1 MARRPWSS
9 SGVDA
14 KITAWRPPP
23 PSPPRVPAGRGAEA
37 PPVTSPST
45 TRWALGS
52 KDRYFRSS
60 LRCRSAPAGSGYPDG
75 RRCSADPPTNP
86 PCGRR
91 RRHRRRPH
99 TSVGS
104 CRRRRRRGR
113 RLAPPPPAAHS
124 RRLTPRKR
132 AGPYGRSPW
141 ASRHHQ
147 WRVPWTHPP
156 PILAPAAPSA
166 PRAPKS
172 GGRGFTPARRQRHP
186 DGGENGDG
194 MGVWPGAPNG
204 RDRRSDTRDTP
215 SSAARHP
222 PPPPPGPSTNKHSR
236 STTGRQ
242 ELTRAVEPRQPRRRQ
257 RRRDFPVA
265 RPHPTPT
272 VERTAGRSG
281 GATPW

>member
-113 RLAPPPPAAHS
+113 RLAPPPP
-124 RRLTPRKR
+124 
-132 AGPYGRSPW
+132 GRSQQTVDTKKTGGTLW
-141 ASRHHQ
+141 Q
-147 WRVPWTHPP
+147 VPVGVQAPPVARAVDPP
-156 PILAPAAPSA
+156 PAHTCPRSAQRSPGAQKWWPRVHPRATPAAP
-166 PRAPKS
+166 
-172 GGRGFTPARRQRHP
+172 GRRGKRGRHGSVAGCTKRQR
-186 DGGENGDG
+186 
-194 MGVWPGAPNG
+194 
-204 RDRRSDTRDTP
+204 
-215 SSAARHP
+215 
-222 PPPPPGPSTNKHSR
+222 
-236 STTGRQ
+236 
-242 ELTRAVEPRQPRRRQ
+242 
-257 RRRDFPVA
+257 
-265 RPHPTPT
+265 
-272 VERTAGRSG
+272 
-281 GATPW
+281 

>member
-1 MARRPWSS
+1 MIPRRAWRAVHGRPQGSTPRS
-9 SGVDA
+9 RRGVPPPLHRLA
-14 KITAWRPPP
+14 YLQAGVPRPPP
-23 PSPPRVPAGRGAEA
+23 LHPPAPPDGHSAARIDISARPSAAARHPRGAVTPTAAGARPTPPRTPPAAAAAATAGDRTPPSGRAAVGGVEGGA
-37 PPVTSPST
+37 
-45 TRWALGS
+45 W
-52 KDRYFRSS
+52 
-60 LRCRSAPAGSGYPDG
+60 
-75 RRCSADPPTNP
+75 
-86 PCGRR
+86 
-91 RRHRRRPH
+91 H
-99 TSVGS
+99 
-104 CRRRRRRGR
+104 
-113 RLAPPPPAAHS
+113 PPPPAAHS

-222 PPPPPGPSTNKHSR
+222 PPPP
-236 STTGRQ
+236 
-242 ELTRAVEPRQPRRRQ
+242 
-257 RRRDFPVA
+257 RDRVQINTAEA
-265 RPHPTPT
+265 RP
-272 VERTAGRSG
+272 VGRN
-281 GATPW
+281 